1 MDVIQEIVALISSVG
16 FPIAACCVMFYLFN
30 KFNERFDSID
40 AALEG
45 LKMLSQAIDKDV
57 NDLKDVK

>member
-1 MDVIQEIVALISSVG
+1 MDVVNQFAALISSVG

-40 AALEG
+40 ATLAG
-45 LKMLSQAIDKDV
+45 LKMLLQAID
-57 NDLKDVK
+57 NDINKSKDVK